1 MAVIAARLALLAL
14 TKPTT
19 NGKPLVVAIGT
30 KGDAIKGDWHVAFLD
45 PDALRVYLTAAP
57 GNETLQSLFD
67 LAPGAALDDWL
78 TKGAEKV
85 GLSDGSGGKTT
96 PRVDGKEFHLDGIAR
111 VHFFRY
117 SDVFMAGGGLPT
129 PLAWLDTAATVV
141 CPDEPLVP
149 IDPTWAVSRL
159 KLDASSAWPASH
171 EGLGSP
177 TLEGF
182 AFVGHV
188 PIAVSAHEQDR
199 SADAGRKR
207 YDMRLFLFAE
217 ADRKKL
223 KRKLWFEADDV
234 AQPANRSCRFTRLQ
248 LAYSNT
254 DSLHFGASSDKP
266 VFGLHDLTANGGP
279 ALSVGVGTEDES
291 PVFALLPAFAAAPPT
306 GLESRRRQAGFREI
320 RCPPLMPG
328 GSPSTHLIL
337 RCEINLR
344 VGNATHWAEL
354 LKGFASETLRLP
366 PELAHSLQ
374 SAPFSSG
381 LSISQEQPAV
391 DAILRLT
398 PSDEV
403 SWIAAAR
410 FEPKPRDTSIE
421 AVLAAIV
428 DRDQDAAAAVLRRLR
443 PLSGATMLAGYTVV
457 DQDDNGRKA
466 TDRLAWHVVGTLTVK
481 GAPRRRL
488 RPFEATAAPDWAV
501 RARDPNASWRLHSFE
516 PVPTEDPWKSFG
528 KLAGAARPIGMDL
541 SAITMSQGERLGT
554 VPGALAPIDIDTAT
568 WQPPLGREGV
578 CYQISTK
585 ATPWLSAPASIIVAG
600 VEFELPTQRVAQIIT
615 HRVPRRRPDGGPVG
629 PHLLV
634 SMRLDVTRVRPV
646 EQSPLLPEETAFQS
660 DVAHEAAQGLIL
672 DLSPDTPAAGPS
684 DADGR
689 PPFTLHAEETID
701 GAEDQGV
708 VWTLSAVEGASQ
720 EPGRLLILDPTPFR
734 IAAVE
739 GLRPETSDTS
749 DHVARCAPEGGVP
762 VWRFRDSAQE
772 VRLLLPAQTLGEAM
786 EKNGPGRKPAD
797 IEPQMPAAMRFGSL
811 TRIDLDPTLRDSGS
825 REPGWN
831 LRRLFNR
838 VSDAEPGAVV
848 RDLRVELAY
857 GLLVNHRPV
866 QRTRLA
872 ELAGIIGAP
881 PSIAPRRGVPALPQ
895 RVKTLL
901 LLESSRIAVDKLW
914 RDHPSEDFETSEGLR
929 FTLRRRDEKGG
940 GPQTPF
946 RFPAPSG
953 YPGAG
958 RADPAFLESFA
969 DPNDE
974 AASREA
980 FPGGIPWAFD
990 SANILAECYADPGST
1005 TGRIGGLHFSA
1016 LGGWGRQRAAFAGG
1030 KSVIETETAMGRLS
1044 HYKLERLGRI
1054 GGLHNRA
1061 KHVVIYRRTVVPPAQ
1076 FYAEGVR
1083 YKQDEHAGRAILR
1096 KVEEYIDILQP
1107 ERRYPEDGKASAE
1120 AGCLAGARFVTRR
1133 IRVDSNWGGDVRDEG
1148 WAVPLWQKELANA
1161 PPSGDPDSIANL
1173 YPKPLIQLVMPG
1185 EDGNDMSVDVA
1196 TPEKL
1201 VFYTSTRKSETGDL
1215 VDSWHAVEGIDFCDA
1230 PAPVVKESGKPGDAD
1245 LHEGMLPP
1253 APRGGGG
1260 HDRLTLDLVDG
1271 RLPARL
1277 GAGRVTEGP
1286 AAVLKNVSISRARAR
1301 SATSNGAQAGQAA
1314 AQYAADLRGQIDR
1327 LFGTIPARFDQ
1338 LARDLLRPGALQNG
1352 RRLAKQAVRDCEAHL
1367 IGELNRLLEDAAQ
1380 RASGLGQQIEG
1391 SVGLVD
1397 LPAQFA
1403 AEVRQAAKA
1412 EAARLCGRAK
1422 AEDEGAVAEA
1432 HAELAARAREI
1443 SGRWRAELDS
1453 LARELDTLAV
1463 GSPLVGPRQRAKE
1476 ALNGAIEAT
1485 KLLQKD
1491 AVAELRADIAAA
1503 FATITVNLGAVRRAL
1518 PGVAEEI
1525 AATAESARR
1534 ALVGLQDGAVLIAAI
1549 ENCTPGTLPEDLK
1562 NPLATY
1568 VGVLRKAALDAQQ
1581 AVSRLTTARNVPAAA
1596 QAAIV
1601 GAEAHITATL
1611 TALATLQG
1619 AIDKWPT
1626 DHIDEAK
1633 QKLIAALKAID
1644 TAVSNLRERLNTF
1657 ITELESTATG
1667 ALAAV
1672 AEALDEAQEQFTNGA
1687 PASWQSVLTG
1697 SVLPAADKIVTG
1709 IGEAH
1714 AAAGN
1719 LMDEAFSTAD
1729 AAIVASAKDAT
1740 ARLRAMSAELAAFSP
1755 LVDGKLTE
1763 ARAKLRDALP
1773 QTEAVQNK
1781 LDAAMKPVTTYLEGL
1796 SSSLAPK
1803 VEDQAAHLSA
1813 ELKRAVAGA
1822 QGNAAAIEQQ
1832 IHSLA
1837 DALNRQIDVVFD
1849 QIDKGRATVDALR
1862 AEVEATVARQARAI
1876 TDRVD
1881 SVLDGVGEEL
1891 SRRAGVRQQDI
1902 DAGINRARDLYQE
1915 GDNVLRLI
1923 RAVGEP
1929 PKGDTLGFN
1938 RPEVAYVFDLV
1949 KPVVDVTPV
1958 LALANRAA
1966 NTAAAAG
1973 ELLGSF
1979 GVRTPIMGFAQ
1990 DCLPAAMSGCSLGG
2004 IIPEIAGLKIE
2015 ELLRQAGFPDLSG
2028 KECQGVKITRGFDKE
2043 AREAWMRADIDVPL
2057 KGTTTIFDFGPV
2069 ALTVENAQFRA
2080 ETQMRMNASGRM
2092 EKTAKGMIGGDWRV
2106 INGGMD
2112 VVTFEKT
2119 PLLFDDSGKIDFRIA
2134 TERVILAPS
2143 LDFLTNLLAAFG
2155 NSPPAGVQPLLRG
2168 GTPVG
2173 LVARLSMALPM
2184 IATGA
2189 FSVADLSLGASF
2201 AVIAVPEFEI
2211 GVTLDLSSRDAPF
2224 TLAVWILNG
2233 GGYISQRLSYRPKG
2247 SVLTYTLDIAICAG
2261 TGLAFGFG
2269 VVSGGVWLQ
2278 IGCSVALTWS
2288 TAGGG
2293 DSTAITV
2300 FLLARGA
2307 VDVAGLMTANIM
2319 LRLEVSYDGAVML
2332 ARGTLRLS
2340 FRMSMFYT
2348 LRVNQS
2354 VEYKIAG
2361 EKRAEAPAADYAAS
2375 FG

>member
-14 TKPTT
+14 TRPTT
-19 NGKPLVVAIGT
+19 TGKPLVVAIGT
-30 KGDAIKGDWHVAFLD
+30 RGDAIKGHWHVAFLA
-45 PDALRVYLTAAP
+45 PDALRTYLMAAP
-57 GNETLQSLFD
+57 GDATPQSLFD
-67 LAPGAALDDWL
+67 LPASAALDDWL
-78 TKGAEKV
+78 TKGAGKV
-85 GLSDGSGGKTT
+85 GLSDGSGGETAI
-96 PRVDGKEFHLDGIAR
+96 RVDGKKFHLDGIAR

-117 SDVFMAGGGLPT
+117 GDVFMAGGGFPT

-141 CPDEPLVP
+141 CPEEPSVP

-159 KLDASSAWPASH
+159 KLDAMSAWPATH

-199 SADAGRKR
+199 SGDAGRKR

-217 ADRKKL
+217 ADSEKL

-248 LAYSNT
+248 LAYSNA
-254 DSLHFGASSDKP
+254 DGLHFGASSDKS

-279 ALSVGVGTEDES
+279 ALSVGIGTEDES

-306 GLESRRRQAGFREI
+306 GLESRRRKAGFREI
-320 RCPPLMPG
+320 RRPPLMPG
-328 GSPSTHLIL
+328 GSPSTHLVL
-337 RCEINLR
+337 RCEIELR
-344 VGNATHWAEL
+344 VGNATHWVGL
-354 LKGFASETLRLP
+354 LKAFASETLRLP
-366 PELAHSLQ
+366 PELAHALQ
-374 SAPFSSG
+374 SAPFNSG
-381 LSISQEQPAV
+381 LSISQEQPAA

-398 PSDEV
+398 PPDEV

-410 FEPKPRDTSIE
+410 FEPKPQDTSIE

-428 DRDQDAAAAVLRRLR
+428 DRDQDTAAAVLRRLR
-443 PLSGATMLAGYTVV
+443 PLSGTTMLAGYTVV
-457 DQDDNGRKA
+457 DKDDNGRTA

-488 RPFEATAAPDWAV
+488 RPSEATATPDWAV
-501 RARDPNASWRLHSFE
+501 RARDPNARWRLHSFE

-528 KLAGAARPIGMDL
+528 KLAGAARSIGMDL
-541 SAITMSQGERLGT
+541 SAITMSHGERLGT
-554 VPGALAPIDIDTAT
+554 VAGALTPIDIDTAT

-585 ATPWLSAPASIIVAG
+585 ATPWLSAPASIIIAG
-600 VEFELPTQRVAQIIT
+600 VEFELPAQRVAQIIT
-615 HRVPRRRPDGGPVG
+615 HRVPRQRPDGGPVG
-629 PHLLV
+629 PHLQI

-672 DLSPDTPAAGPS
+672 DLSPPAAGPS
-684 DADGR
+684 DAAAR
-689 PPFTLHAEETID
+689 APFTLHAEETID
-701 GAEDQGV
+701 GAQDQGV
-708 VWTLSAVEGASQ
+708 VWTLSAAQGARQ
-720 EPGRLLILDPTPFR
+720 EPGTLLVIDPTPFR

-749 DHVARCAPEGGVP
+749 DHVARCALEGGVP
-762 VWRFRDSAQE
+762 VWRFRDSAQQ
-772 VRLLLPAQTLGEAM
+772 VRLLLPTQTLGEAM
-786 EKNGPGRKPAD
+786 EKNGPGRPPAD
-797 IEPQMPAAMRFGSL
+797 IQPGEPAAMRFGSL

-838 VSDAEPGAVV
+838 VADAEPGAVL

-857 GLLVNHRPV
+857 GLLVHHRPV

-881 PSIAPRRGVPALPQ
+881 PSIGPRTGVPALPQ

-914 RDHPSEDFETSEGLR
+914 RDHPSEDFETSDGLR
-929 FTLRRRDEKGG
+929 FTLRRRSKEG

-946 RFPAPSG
+946 RFPAAAG

-958 RADPAFLESFA
+958 GADPAFLASFA
-969 DPNDE
+969 DPKDE
-974 AASREA
+974 NAHKDA

-990 SANILAECYADPGST
+990 SANILRECYADPVST
-1005 TGRIGGLHFSA
+1005 SGRIGGLHLSA

-1030 KSVIETETAMGRLS
+1030 KSVIETETNMGRLS

-1061 KHVVIYRRTVVPPAQ
+1061 KHVVIYRRTVAPPAQ
-1076 FYAEGVR
+1076 FYAGALR
-1083 YKQDEHAGRAILR
+1083 YKQDEHAGRPILR

-1107 ERRYPEDGKASAE
+1107 ERRYPEDGTASAE

-1148 WAVPLWQKELANA
+1148 WAVPLWRKELADA

-1201 VFYTSTRKSETGDL
+1201 VFYTSTLKSETADL

-1253 APRGGGG
+1253 APRGAGG

-1301 SATSNGAQAGQAA
+1301 SGTSHGAQAGQAA
-1314 AQYAADLRGQIDR
+1314 AQFAGDLRGQIDR

-1338 LARDLLRPGALQNG
+1338 LARDLLRPGALSDG
-1352 RRLAKQAVRDCEAHL
+1352 RARAKQAVRDGEAHL
-1367 IGELNRLLEDAAQ
+1367 IAELNKLLEDAAQ

-1391 SVGLVD
+1391 SVALVD
-1397 LPAQFA
+1397 LPAQLA
-1403 AEVRQAAKA
+1403 AEVRQAARS
-1412 EAARLCGRAK
+1412 EAARLCGRAR
-1422 AEDEGAVAEA
+1422 AVDEVAVAEA
-1432 HAELAARAREI
+1432 HAELAAHAREI
-1443 SGRWRAELDS
+1443 SGRWRAELDN

-1463 GSPLVGPRQRAKE
+1463 GSPLAGPRQQAK
-1476 ALNGAIEAT
+1476 AVLNGAVEAAQ
-1485 KLLQKD
+1485 LLQKD
-1491 AVAELRADIAAA
+1491 AVAELRDDIAAA
-1503 FATITVNLGAVRRAL
+1503 FATITVNLGAVRRIL
-1518 PGVAEEI
+1518 PGAAEEI
-1525 AATAESARR
+1525 AAAAGSARR
-1534 ALVGLQDGAVLIAAI
+1534 ALGGLPDVQHLAEAI
-1549 ENCTPGTLPEDLK
+1549 EAWTAGPPSNELK
-1562 NPLATY
+1562 NQLADY
-1568 VGVLRKAALDAQQ
+1568 VAVIRKVVQGAQPDI
-1581 AVSRLTTARNVPAAA
+1581 SRLTAARNVPRQARDAVAAA
-1596 QAAIV
+1596 QT
-1601 GAEAHITATL
+1601 HITA
-1611 TALATLQG
+1611 ALATLQRELDTWPPDYSDVAKHRLSTAVM
-1619 AIDKWPT
+1619 AIDK
-1626 DHIDEAK
+1626 
-1633 QKLIAALKAID
+1633 AA
-1644 TAVSNLRERLNTF
+1644 TGLRGGLNTF
-1657 ITELESTATG
+1657 ITSLESEATG

-1672 AEALDEAQEQFTNGA
+1672 AAVLDEAQRALTNGVLA
-1687 PASWQSVLTG
+1687 PWQSVLHG
-1697 SVLPAADKIVTG
+1697 SVVKAAGQITTA
-1709 IGEAH
+1709 IREARE
-1714 AAAGN
+1714 AAGN
-1719 LMDEAFSTAD
+1719 LLDDAFSTAD
-1729 AAIVASAKDAT
+1729 AAIVASARAAA
-1740 ARLRAMSAELAAFSP
+1740 ARLRAMSGELAAFNP

-1763 ARAKLRDALP
+1763 ARDALRDALP
-1773 QTEAVQNK
+1773 QTEAVQSR
-1781 LDAAMKPVTTYLEGL
+1781 LDAAMAPLTTYLEGL
-1796 SSSLAPK
+1796 SASLAPK

-1837 DALNRQIDVVFD
+1837 NALIAQIDVVFD
-1849 QIDKGRATVDALR
+1849 QIGHGLATVDTLR

-1891 SRRAGVRQQDI
+1891 SRRAGVRPEDVK
-1902 DAGINRARDLYQE
+1902 AGINRARELYQE

-1923 RAVGEP
+1923 RAVGDP

-1938 RPEVAYVFDLV
+1938 RPEVAYVFDLA

-1966 NTAAAAG
+1966 STAAAAG
-1973 ELLGSF
+1973 ELLDSF
-1979 GVRTPIMGFAQ
+1979 GLRTPIMGFAQ
-1990 DCLPAAMSGCSLGG
+1990 DCLPASMSNLSLGKL
-2004 IIPEIAGLKIE
+2004 IPDMAGLDIE
-2015 ELLRQAGFPDLSG
+2015 ALLRQAGFPDLSG

-2043 AREAWMRADIDVPL
+2043 AREAWMRAQIDVPL
-2057 KGTTTIFDFGPV
+2057 KGSTTIFDFGPV
-2069 ALTVENAQFRA
+2069 ALTVEDAQFRA
-2080 ETQMRMNASGRM
+2080 ETQMRMSASGRM
-2092 EKTAKGMIGGDWRV
+2092 EKTAKGMIAGDWRV
-2106 INGGMD
+2106 VTGGME

-2119 PLLFDDSGKIDFRIA
+2119 PLLFDDSGKIDFKIA
-2134 TERVILAPS
+2134 TERVRLAPS
-2143 LDFLTNLLAAFG
+2143 LEFLTNLLAAF
-2155 NSPPAGVQPLLRG
+2155 SDSLPAGVQPLLRG
-2168 GTPVG
+2168 GMPVG
-2173 LVARLSMALPM
+2173 LVSRLSMKLPN

-2189 FSVADLSLGASF
+2189 FAITDLSLGASF
-2201 AVIAVPEFEI
+2201 AIIAMPEFEI

-2233 GGYISQRLSYRPKG
+2233 GGYVSQRLSYRPKG

-2261 TGLAFGFG
+2261 VGLAFGFG

-2293 DSTAITV
+2293 NSTAITV

-2307 VDVAGLMTANIM
+2307 VDVAGLVTANIM

-2361 EKRAEAPAADYAAS
+2361 EKRAEAPAADYADS